1 MTSADLREFRVS
13 SLRSACTNCSLVQL
27 CLPVSLS
34 QTDVALLDDIVQRRR
49 PLQRGDHLYRGG
61 DDFYAIYAVRS
72 GSLKTYT
79 VSEAGEEQVT
89 GFHLP
94 GELVGLDAI
103 NTWSHPCS
111 AAALE
116 TTSVCELPF
125 ERLEDLASEIP
136 GLQRQLLRLM
146 SREIF
151 SDQEMLFAMARRTAE
166 ERLAILLL
174 SLSDRFARRGL
185 SATRFRLPMARSEL
199 GNYLG
204 LAPET
209 MSRLFRRFQDQE
221 WLRAEGRELRL
232 LNLDALY
239 GLAGRPAGSGGPHS
253 RRDASH

>member
-1 MTSADLREFRVS
+1 MTSADPSDFRVS
-13 SLRSACTNCSLVQL
+13 SLRNACTNCSLVQL
-27 CLPVSLS
+27 CLPVSLNH
-34 QTDVALLDDIVQRRR
+34 QDVALLDDIVQRRR
-49 PLQRGDHLYRGG
+49 PLQRAEHLYRDG
-61 DDFYAIYAVRS
+61 DAFHAIYAVRS
-72 GSLKTYT
+72 GCLKTYT
-79 VSEAGEEQVT
+79 VSESGEEQVT

-103 NTWSHPCS
+103 NTWTHPCS

-116 TTSVCELPF
+116 ITSVCELPF
-125 ERLEDLASEIP
+125 ERLEELASEIP

-174 SLSDRFARRGL
+174 SLSERFSRRGL

-209 MSRLFRRFQDQE
+209 MSRLFRRFQDQG
-221 WLRAEGRELRL
+221 WLRAEGREVRL
-232 LNLDALY
+232 ADIDALRA
-239 GLAGRPAGSGGPHS
+239 LSGRSLPGDQGES
-253 RRDASH
+253 RRDATS

>member
-1 MTSADLREFRVS
+1 MTSADVSDFRVS

-34 QTDVALLDDIVQRRR
+34 QSDVALLDDIVQRRR
-49 PLQRGDHLYRGG
+49 PLQRNDHLYREG
-61 DDFYAIYAVRS
+61 DDFHAIYAVRS
-72 GSLKTYT
+72 GALKTYT
-79 VSEAGEEQVT
+79 VSSGGEEQVT

-103 NTWSHPCS
+103 NTWRHPCS
-111 AAALE
+111 AEALE

-209 MSRLFRRFQDQE
+209 MSRLFRRFRDQG
-221 WLRAEGRELRL
+221 WLSAEGREVRL
-232 LNLDALY
+232 TDVEALHE
-239 GLAGRPAGSGGPHS
+239 LAGRPPEDAAAVGQ
-253 RRDASH
+253 RDTGY

>member
-1 MTSADLREFRVS
+1 MTSADLSEFRIS

-27 CLPVSLS
+27 CLPVSLG
-34 QTDVALLDDIVQRRR
+34 QADVALLDDIVQRRR

-61 DDFYAIYAVRS
+61 DDFHAIYAVRS

-103 NTWSHPCS
+103 NAWRHPCS

-174 SLSDRFARRGL
+174 SLSDRFSRRGL

-209 MSRLFRRFQDQE
+209 MSRLFRRFQDQG
-221 WLRAEGRELRL
+221 WLRAEGREVRL
-232 LNLDALY
+232 ADLDALDA
-239 GLAGRPAGSGGPHS
+239 LAGRPPRSAGAES